1 MPWRGV
7 LDELENKIID
17 QLTEAEEHA
26 TYNGKW
32 HGFLT
37 IGYKNKR
44 ASVINFS
51 YLCLANLINEMK
63 KSALKN
69 QTEEAISFKMDIAV
83 NYQLENLGE
92 WNRKALK
99 TKKNYYRRGIAL
111 NENFKIALMEQEIN
125 ANAILLPGDEGLA
138 INVENMNRYLIQA
151 NKNQAQLNLT
161 IDSSIVTFETVGWF
175 FDGKNIHE
183 LEAASLDHGR
193 RKIEHLTPE
202 IISTLVE
209 DAGEYLAHQVN
220 ATGEFNYG
228 WFACFDKKI
237 KHYNSLRHA
246 STTYSM
252 LEAYELTGNKAI
264 LEAATKALTYLEK
277 HFIYEKEDIA
287 FLIEPE
293 LREVKLGGSAAT
305 LLALTKYMQITGT
318 KTYLPLCRKIAN
330 AILSLQDE
338 EGKFIH
344 VLEYPSL
351 EIKDIF
357 RIIYYDGE
365 AVFGLLRLYEIDR
378 DSKWLGAAAKSFNH
392 FIQNKYWQNH
402 DHWLSYC
409 ANEITKHIQDEAY
422 YEFGLQNAFD
432 NLQFIYE
439 RETTFPTFLELTVAT
454 KEMALR
460 MEEEGQQVL
469 LHTYSLEKLEKT
481 ITKRAHYQL
490 NGFFYPEL
498 AMYYKNPARIE
509 GSFFIRH
516 QSFRVRIDDVEHN
529 ISGYVRYYHLLK
541 QGKLSAEAEIAR

>member
-1 MPWRGV
+1 MPWRGI

-17 QLTEAEEHA
+17 QMTEAEEHA

-44 ASVINFS
+44 ATVINFS

-69 QTEEAISFKMDIAV
+69 QTDEAISFKMDIAV

-111 NENFKIALMEQEIN
+111 NENFKMALMEQEIN
-125 ANAILLPGDEGLA
+125 ANAILLPADEGLA
-138 INVENMNRYLIQA
+138 INIENMNRYLMQS

-161 IDSSIVTFETVGWF
+161 TDSNIVTFDTLGWF
-175 FDGKNIHE
+175 FDGKKIHE
-183 LEAASLDHGR
+183 LETTEWNHGR
-193 RKIEHLTPE
+193 RKTTLLKPE
-202 IISTLVE
+202 IVAELVGN
-209 DAGEYLAHQVN
+209 AGRYLANQVN

-252 LEAYELTGNKAI
+252 LEAYELTEDEFI
-264 LEAATKALTYLEK
+264 LEAAANALAYLQK
-277 HFIYEKEDIA
+277 NFIYEKEDLA

-293 LREVKLGGSAAT
+293 LREVKLGGAAAT
-305 LLALTKYMQITGT
+305 LLAFTKYMKITGN

-330 AILSLQDE
+330 AILSLQDKD
-338 EGKFIH
+338 GKFTH
-344 VLEYPSL
+344 VLEYPTL
-351 EIKDIF
+351 EVKDIF
-357 RIIYYDGE
+357 RIVYYDGE

-378 DSKWLGAAAKSFNH
+378 DSRWLDAATKSFNH
-392 FIQNKYWQNH
+392 FIRDNYWQNH

-409 ANEITKHIQDEAY
+409 ANEITKYIPDEAY

-432 NLQFIYE
+432 NLPFIYA

-454 KEMALR
+454 KEMTLR
-460 MEEEGQQVL
+460 MEKEGLQHLLLDYSIEE
-469 LHTYSLEKLEKT
+469 LEKT

-490 NGFFYPEL
+490 NGYFYPEL

-529 ISGYVRYYHLLK
+529 ISGYVRYYQLLK
-541 QGKLSAEAEIAR
+541 HGKIRVETETVQ

>member
-1 MPWRGV
+1 MPWRGI

-17 QLTEAEEHA
+17 QMTEAEEHA

-44 ASVINFS
+44 ATVINFS

-69 QTEEAISFKMDIAV
+69 QTDEAISFKMDIAV

-111 NENFKIALMEQEIN
+111 NENFKMALMEQEIN
-125 ANAILLPGDEGLA
+125 ANAILLPADEGLA
-138 INVENMNRYLIQA
+138 INIENMNRYLMQS

-161 IDSSIVTFETVGWF
+161 TDSNIVTFDTVGWF
-175 FDGKNIHE
+175 FDGKKIHE
-183 LEAASLDHGR
+183 LETTEWNHGR
-193 RKIEHLTPE
+193 RKTTLLKPE
-202 IISTLVE
+202 IVAELVGN
-209 DAGEYLAHQVN
+209 AGRYLANQVN

-252 LEAYELTGNKAI
+252 LEAYELTEDEFI
-264 LEAATKALTYLEK
+264 LEAAANALAYLQK
-277 HFIYEKEDIA
+277 NFIYEKEDLA

-293 LREVKLGGSAAT
+293 LREVKLGGAAAT
-305 LLALTKYMQITGT
+305 LLAFTKYMKITGN

-330 AILSLQDE
+330 AILSLQDKD
-338 EGKFIH
+338 GKFTH
-344 VLEYPSL
+344 VLEYPTL
-351 EIKDIF
+351 EVKDIF
-357 RIIYYDGE
+357 RIVYYDGE

-378 DSKWLGAAAKSFNH
+378 DSRWLDAATKSFNH
-392 FIQNKYWQNH
+392 FIRDNYWQNH

-409 ANEITKHIQDEAY
+409 ANEITKYIPDEAY

-432 NLQFIYE
+432 NLPFIYA

-454 KEMALR
+454 KEMTLR
-460 MEEEGQQVL
+460 MEKEGLQHLLLDYSIEE
-469 LHTYSLEKLEKT
+469 LEKT

-490 NGFFYPEL
+490 NGYFYPEL

-529 ISGYVRYYHLLK
+529 ISGYVRYYQLLK
-541 QGKLSAEAEIAR
+541 HGKIRVETETVQ

>member
-1 MPWRGV
+1 MPWRGI
-7 LDELENKIID
+7 LDELENKILD
-17 QLTEAEEHA
+17 QMTEAEEHA

-44 ASVINFS
+44 ATVINFS

-69 QTEEAISFKMDIAV
+69 QTDEAISFKMDIAV

-111 NENFKIALMEQEIN
+111 NENFKMALMEQEIN
-125 ANAILLPGDEGLA
+125 ANAILLPADEGLA
-138 INVENMNRYLIQA
+138 INIENMNRYLMQS

-161 IDSSIVTFETVGWF
+161 TDSNIVTFDTVGWF
-175 FDGKNIHE
+175 FDGKKIHE
-183 LEAASLDHGR
+183 LETTEWNHGR
-193 RKIEHLTPE
+193 RKTTLLKPE
-202 IISTLVE
+202 IVAELVGN
-209 DAGEYLAHQVN
+209 AGRYLANQVN

-252 LEAYELTGNKAI
+252 LEAYELTEDEFI
-264 LEAATKALTYLEK
+264 LEAAANALAYLQK
-277 HFIYEKEDIA
+277 NFIYEKEDLA

-293 LREVKLGGSAAT
+293 LREVKLGGAAAT
-305 LLALTKYMQITGT
+305 LLAFTKYMKITGN

-330 AILSLQDE
+330 AILSLQDKD
-338 EGKFIH
+338 GKFTH
-344 VLEYPSL
+344 VLEYPTL
-351 EIKDIF
+351 EVKDIF
-357 RIIYYDGE
+357 RIVYYDGE

-378 DSKWLGAAAKSFNH
+378 DSRWLDAATKSFNH
-392 FIQNKYWQNH
+392 FIRDNYWQNH

-409 ANEITKHIQDEAY
+409 ANEITKYIPDEAY

-432 NLQFIYE
+432 NLPFIYA

-454 KEMALR
+454 KEMTLR
-460 MEEEGQQVL
+460 MEKGGLQHLLLDYSIEE
-469 LHTYSLEKLEKT
+469 LEKT

-490 NGFFYPEL
+490 NGYFYPEL

-529 ISGYVRYYHLLK
+529 ISGYVRYYQLLK
-541 QGKLSAEAEIAR
+541 HGKIRVETETVQ

>member
-44 ASVINFS
+44 ATVINFS

-99 TKKNYYRRGIAL
+99 TKKKYYRRGIAL

-161 IDSSIVTFETVGWF
+161 IDSSVVTFETVGWF

-183 LEAASLDHGR
+183 LETASLDHGR
-193 RKIEHLTPE
+193 RKVEYLTPE

-209 DAGEYLAHQVN
+209 NAGEYLAHQVN
-220 ATGEFNYG
+220 TTGEFNYG

-252 LEAYELTGNKAI
+252 LEAYELTGKKAI

-277 HFIYEKEDIA
+277 HFIYEKDDMA

-305 LLALTKYMQITGT
+305 LLALTKYMHITGT

-338 EGKFIH
+338 NGKFTH

-351 EIKDIF
+351 EVKDIF

-378 DSKWLGAAAKSFNH
+378 DSKWLDAAAKSFNH
-392 FIQNKYWQNH
+392 FIQDKYWQNH

-409 ANEITKHIQDEAY
+409 ANEITKYIKDEAY

-432 NLQFIYE
+432 NLPFIYE

-454 KEMALR
+454 KEMTLR
-460 MEEEGQQVL
+460 MEAEGHQAL
-469 LHTYSLEKLEKT
+469 LTSYSLENLEKT
-481 ITKRAHYQL
+481 ITKRALYQL
-490 NGFFYPEL
+490 NGYFYPEL

-529 ISGYVRYYHLLK
+529 ISGYVRYYQLLK
-541 QGKLSAEAEIAR
+541 QGKLSTEAESVR

>member
-44 ASVINFS
+44 ATVINFS

-161 IDSSIVTFETVGWF
+161 IDSSVVTFETVGWF

-183 LEAASLDHGR
+183 LETASLDHGR
-193 RKIEHLTPE
+193 RKVEYLTPE

-209 DAGEYLAHQVN
+209 NAGEYLAHQVN

-252 LEAYELTGNKAI
+252 LEAYELTRNKAI

-277 HFIYEKEDIA
+277 HFIYEKDDMA

-305 LLALTKYMQITGT
+305 LLALTKYMHITGT

-338 EGKFIH
+338 NGKFTH

-351 EIKDIF
+351 EVKDIF

-378 DSKWLGAAAKSFNH
+378 DSKWLDAAAKSFNH
-392 FIQNKYWQNH
+392 FIQDKYWQNH

-409 ANEITKHIQDEAY
+409 ANEITKYIKDEAY

-432 NLQFIYE
+432 NLPFIYE

-454 KEMALR
+454 KEMTLR
-460 MEEEGQQVL
+460 MEAEGHQAL
-469 LHTYSLEKLEKT
+469 LTSYSLENLEKT
-481 ITKRAHYQL
+481 ITKRALYQL
-490 NGFFYPEL
+490 NGYFYPEL

-529 ISGYVRYYHLLK
+529 ISGYVRYYQLLK
-541 QGKLSAEAEIAR
+541 QGKLSTEAESVR

>member
-1 MPWRGV
+1 MPWRGI

-17 QLTEAEEHA
+17 QMTEAEEHA

-44 ASVINFS
+44 ATVINFS

-69 QTEEAISFKMDIAV
+69 QTDEAISFKMDIAV

-111 NENFKIALMEQEIN
+111 NKNFKMALMEQEIN
-125 ANAILLPGDEGLA
+125 ANAILLPADEGLA
-138 INVENMNRYLIQA
+138 INIENMNRYLMQS

-161 IDSSIVTFETVGWF
+161 TDSNIVTFDTVGWF
-175 FDGKNIHE
+175 FDGKKIHE
-183 LEAASLDHGR
+183 LETTEWNHGR
-193 RKIEHLTPE
+193 RKTTLLKPE
-202 IISTLVE
+202 IVAELVGN
-209 DAGEYLAHQVN
+209 AGRYLANQVN

-252 LEAYELTGNKAI
+252 LEAYELTEDEFI
-264 LEAATKALTYLEK
+264 LEAAANALAYLQK
-277 HFIYEKEDIA
+277 NFIYEKEDLA

-293 LREVKLGGSAAT
+293 LREVKLGGAAAT
-305 LLALTKYMQITGT
+305 LLAFTKYMKITGN

-330 AILSLQDE
+330 AILSLQDKD
-338 EGKFIH
+338 GKFTH
-344 VLEYPSL
+344 VLEYPTL
-351 EIKDIF
+351 EVKDIF
-357 RIIYYDGE
+357 RIVYYDGE

-378 DSKWLGAAAKSFNH
+378 DSRWLDAAAKSFNH
-392 FIQNKYWQNH
+392 FIRDNYWQNH

-409 ANEITKHIQDEAY
+409 ANEITKYIPDEAY

-432 NLQFIYE
+432 NLPFIYA

-454 KEMALR
+454 KEMTLR
-460 MEEEGQQVL
+460 MEKEGLQHLLLDYSIEE
-469 LHTYSLEKLEKT
+469 LEKT

-490 NGFFYPEL
+490 NGYFYPEL

-529 ISGYVRYYHLLK
+529 ISGYVRYYQLLK
-541 QGKLSAEAEIAR
+541 HGKIRVETETVQ

>member
-1 MPWRGV
+1 MPWRGI

-17 QLTEAEEHA
+17 QMTEAEEHA

-44 ASVINFS
+44 ATVINFS

-69 QTEEAISFKMDIAV
+69 QTDEAISFKMDIAV

-111 NENFKIALMEQEIN
+111 NENFKMALMEQEIN
-125 ANAILLPGDEGLA
+125 ANAILLPADEGLA
-138 INVENMNRYLIQA
+138 INIENMNRYLMQS

-161 IDSSIVTFETVGWF
+161 TDSNIVTFDTVGWF
-175 FDGKNIHE
+175 FDGKKIHE
-183 LEAASLDHGR
+183 LETTEWNHGR
-193 RKIEHLTPE
+193 RKTTLLKPE
-202 IISTLVE
+202 IVAELVGN
-209 DAGEYLAHQVN
+209 AGRYLANQVN

-252 LEAYELTGNKAI
+252 LEAYELTEDEFI
-264 LEAATKALTYLEK
+264 LEAAANALAYLQK
-277 HFIYEKEDIA
+277 NFIYEKEDLA

-293 LREVKLGGSAAT
+293 LREVKLGGAAAT
-305 LLALTKYMQITGT
+305 LLAFTKYMKITGN

-330 AILSLQDE
+330 AILSLQDKD
-338 EGKFIH
+338 GKFTH
-344 VLEYPSL
+344 VLEYPTL
-351 EIKDIF
+351 EVKDIF
-357 RIIYYDGE
+357 RIVYYDGE

-378 DSKWLGAAAKSFNH
+378 DSRWLDAAAKSFNH
-392 FIQNKYWQNH
+392 FIRDNYWQNH

-409 ANEITKHIQDEAY
+409 ANEITKYIPDEAY

-432 NLQFIYE
+432 NLPFIYA

-454 KEMALR
+454 KEMTLR
-460 MEEEGQQVL
+460 MEKEGLQHLLLDYSIEE
-469 LHTYSLEKLEKT
+469 LEKT

-490 NGFFYPEL
+490 NGYFYPEL

-529 ISGYVRYYHLLK
+529 ISGYVRYYQLLK
-541 QGKLSAEAEIAR
+541 HGKIRVENETVQ

>member
-1 MPWRGV
+1 MPWRGI

-17 QLTEAEEHA
+17 QMTEAEEHA
-26 TYNGKW
+26 TFNGKW

-44 ASVINFS
+44 ATVINFS

-69 QTEEAISFKMDIAV
+69 QTDEAISFKMDIAV

-111 NENFKIALMEQEIN
+111 NENFKMALMEQEIN
-125 ANAILLPGDEGLA
+125 ANAILLPADEGLA
-138 INVENMNRYLIQA
+138 INIENMNRYLMQS

-161 IDSSIVTFETVGWF
+161 TDSNIVTFDTVGWF
-175 FDGKNIHE
+175 FDGKKIHE
-183 LEAASLDHGR
+183 LETTEWNHGR
-193 RKIEHLTPE
+193 RKTTLLKPE
-202 IISTLVE
+202 IVAELVGN
-209 DAGEYLAHQVN
+209 AGRYLANQVN

-252 LEAYELTGNKAI
+252 LEAYELTEDEFI
-264 LEAATKALTYLEK
+264 LEAAANALAYLQK
-277 HFIYEKEDIA
+277 NFIYEKEDLA

-293 LREVKLGGSAAT
+293 LREVKLGGAAAT
-305 LLALTKYMQITGT
+305 LLAFTKYMKITGN

-330 AILSLQDE
+330 AILSLQDKD
-338 EGKFIH
+338 GKFTH
-344 VLEYPSL
+344 VLEYPTL
-351 EIKDIF
+351 EVKDIF
-357 RIIYYDGE
+357 RIVYYDGE

-378 DSKWLGAAAKSFNH
+378 DSRWLDAAAKSFNH
-392 FIQNKYWQNH
+392 FIRDNYWQNH

-409 ANEITKHIQDEAY
+409 ANEITKYIPDEAY

-432 NLQFIYE
+432 NLPFIYA

-454 KEMALR
+454 KEMTLR
-460 MEEEGQQVL
+460 MEKEGLQHLLLDYSIEE
-469 LHTYSLEKLEKT
+469 LEKT

-490 NGFFYPEL
+490 NGYFYPEL

-529 ISGYVRYYHLLK
+529 ISGYVRYYQLLK
-541 QGKLSAEAEIAR
+541 HGKIRVETETVQ

>member
-44 ASVINFS
+44 ATVINFS

-161 IDSSIVTFETVGWF
+161 IDSSVVTFETVGWF

-183 LEAASLDHGR
+183 LETASLDHGR
-193 RKIEHLTPE
+193 RKVEYLTPE

-209 DAGEYLAHQVN
+209 NAGEYLAHQVN
-220 ATGEFNYG
+220 TTGEFNYG

-252 LEAYELTGNKAI
+252 LEAYELTGKKAI

-277 HFIYEKEDIA
+277 HFIYEKDDMA

-305 LLALTKYMQITGT
+305 LLALTKYMHITGT

-338 EGKFIH
+338 NGKFTH

-351 EIKDIF
+351 EVKDIF

-378 DSKWLGAAAKSFNH
+378 DSKWLDAAAKSFNH
-392 FIQNKYWQNH
+392 FIQDKYWQNH

-409 ANEITKHIQDEAY
+409 ANEITKYIKDEAY

-432 NLQFIYE
+432 NLPFIYE
-439 RETTFPTFLELTVAT
+439 RETTFPTFLEITVAT
-454 KEMALR
+454 KEMTLR
-460 MEEEGQQVL
+460 MEAEGHQAL
-469 LHTYSLEKLEKT
+469 LTSYSLENLEKT
-481 ITKRAHYQL
+481 ITKRALYQL
-490 NGFFYPEL
+490 NGYFYPEL

-529 ISGYVRYYHLLK
+529 ISGYVRYYQLLK
-541 QGKLSAEAEIAR
+541 QGKLSTEAESVR

>member
-44 ASVINFS
+44 ATVINFS

-69 QTEEAISFKMDIAV
+69 QTEEAISFKMDVAV

-161 IDSSIVTFETVGWF
+161 IDSSVVTFETVGWF

-183 LEAASLDHGR
+183 LETASLDHGR
-193 RKIEHLTPE
+193 RKVEYLTPE

-209 DAGEYLAHQVN
+209 NAGEYLAHQVN

-277 HFIYEKEDIA
+277 HFIYEKDDMA

-305 LLALTKYMQITGT
+305 LLALTKYMHITGT

-338 EGKFIH
+338 NGKFTH

-351 EIKDIF
+351 EVKDIF

-378 DSKWLGAAAKSFNH
+378 DSKWLDAAAKSFNH
-392 FIQNKYWQNH
+392 FIQDKYWQNH

-409 ANEITKHIQDEAY
+409 ANEITKYIKDEAY

-432 NLQFIYE
+432 NLPFIYE

-454 KEMALR
+454 KEMTLR
-460 MEEEGQQVL
+460 MEAEGHQAL
-469 LHTYSLEKLEKT
+469 LTSYSLENLEKT
-481 ITKRAHYQL
+481 IIKRALYQL
-490 NGFFYPEL
+490 NGYFYPEL

-529 ISGYVRYYHLLK
+529 ISGYVRYYQLLK
-541 QGKLSAEAEIAR
+541 QGKLSTEAESVR

>member
-44 ASVINFS
+44 ATVINFS

-161 IDSSIVTFETVGWF
+161 IDSSVVTFETVGWF

-183 LEAASLDHGR
+183 LETTSLDHGR
-193 RKIEHLTPE
+193 RKVERLTPE

-209 DAGEYLAHQVN
+209 NAGEYLAHQVN

-277 HFIYEKEDIA
+277 HFIYEKNDMA

-305 LLALTKYMQITGT
+305 LLALTKYMHITGT

-338 EGKFIH
+338 DGKFTH

-351 EIKDIF
+351 EVKDIF

-378 DSKWLGAAAKSFNH
+378 DSKWLDAAAKSFNH
-392 FIQNKYWQNH
+392 FIKDKYWQNH

-409 ANEITKHIQDEAY
+409 ANEITKYIKDEAY

-432 NLQFIYE
+432 NLPFIYE

-454 KEMALR
+454 KEMTLR
-460 MEEEGQQVL
+460 MEAEGHQAL
-469 LHTYSLEKLEKT
+469 LTSYSLENLEKT
-481 ITKRAHYQL
+481 ITKRALYQL
-490 NGFFYPEL
+490 NGYFYPEL

-529 ISGYVRYYHLLK
+529 ISGYVRYYQLLK
-541 QGKLSAEAEIAR
+541 QGKLSTEAESVR

>member
-44 ASVINFS
+44 ATVINFS

-161 IDSSIVTFETVGWF
+161 IDSSVVTFETVGWF

-183 LEAASLDHGR
+183 LETASLDHGR
-193 RKIEHLTPE
+193 RKVERLTPE

-209 DAGEYLAHQVN
+209 NAGEYLAHHVN

-277 HFIYEKEDIA
+277 HFIYEKDDMA

-305 LLALTKYMQITGT
+305 LLALTKYMHITGT

-338 EGKFIH
+338 DGKFTH

-351 EIKDIF
+351 EVKDIF

-378 DSKWLGAAAKSFNH
+378 DSKWLDAAAKSFNH
-392 FIQNKYWQNH
+392 FIKDKYWQNH

-409 ANEITKHIQDEAY
+409 ANEITKYIKDEAY

-432 NLQFIYE
+432 NLTFIYE

-454 KEMALR
+454 KEMTLR
-460 MEEEGQQVL
+460 MEAEGHQAL
-469 LHTYSLEKLEKT
+469 LTSYSLENLEKT
-481 ITKRAHYQL
+481 ITKRALYQL
-490 NGFFYPEL
+490 NSYFYPEL

-529 ISGYVRYYHLLK
+529 ISGYVRYYQLLK
-541 QGKLSAEAEIAR
+541 QGKLSTEAESVR

>member
-44 ASVINFS
+44 ATVINFS

-161 IDSSIVTFETVGWF
+161 IDSSVVTFETVGWF

-183 LEAASLDHGR
+183 LETSSLDHGR
-193 RKIEHLTPE
+193 RKVEYLTPE

-209 DAGEYLAHQVN
+209 NAGEYLAHQVN

-277 HFIYEKEDIA
+277 HFIYEKDDMA

-305 LLALTKYMQITGT
+305 LLALTKYMHITGT

-338 EGKFIH
+338 NGKFTH

-351 EIKDIF
+351 EVKDIF

-378 DSKWLGAAAKSFNH
+378 DSKWLDAAAKSFNH
-392 FIQNKYWQNH
+392 FIQDKYWQNH

-409 ANEITKHIQDEAY
+409 ANEITKYIKDEAY

-432 NLQFIYE
+432 NLPFIYE

-454 KEMALR
+454 KEMTLR
-460 MEEEGQQVL
+460 MEAEGHQAL
-469 LHTYSLEKLEKT
+469 LTSYSLENLEKT
-481 ITKRAHYQL
+481 ITKRALYQL
-490 NGFFYPEL
+490 NGYFYPEL

-529 ISGYVRYYHLLK
+529 ISGYVRYYQLLK
-541 QGKLSAEAEIAR
+541 QGKLSTEAESVR

>member
-1 MPWRGV
+1 MPWRGI

-17 QLTEAEEHA
+17 QMTEAEEHA

-44 ASVINFS
+44 ATVINFS

-69 QTEEAISFKMDIAV
+69 QTDEAISFKMDIAV

-111 NENFKIALMEQEIN
+111 NENFKMALMEQEIN
-125 ANAILLPGDEGLA
+125 ANAILLPADEGLA
-138 INVENMNRYLIQA
+138 INIENMNRYLMQS

-161 IDSSIVTFETVGWF
+161 TDSNIVTFDTVGWF
-175 FDGKNIHE
+175 FDGKKIHE
-183 LEAASLDHGR
+183 LETTEWNHGR
-193 RKIEHLTPE
+193 RKTTLLKPE
-202 IISTLVE
+202 IVAELVGN
-209 DAGEYLAHQVN
+209 AGRYLVNQVN

-252 LEAYELTGNKAI
+252 LEAYELTEDEFI
-264 LEAATKALTYLEK
+264 LEAAANALAYLQK
-277 HFIYEKEDIA
+277 NFIYEKEDLA

-293 LREVKLGGSAAT
+293 LREVKLGGAAAT
-305 LLALTKYMQITGT
+305 LLAFTKYMKITGN

-330 AILSLQDE
+330 AILSLQDKD
-338 EGKFIH
+338 GKFTH
-344 VLEYPSL
+344 VLEYPTL
-351 EIKDIF
+351 EVKDIF
-357 RIIYYDGE
+357 RIVYYDGE

-378 DSKWLGAAAKSFNH
+378 DSRWLDAAAKSFNH
-392 FIQNKYWQNH
+392 FIRDNYWQNH

-409 ANEITKHIQDEAY
+409 ANEITKYIPDEAY

-432 NLQFIYE
+432 NLPFIYA

-454 KEMALR
+454 KEMTLR
-460 MEEEGQQVL
+460 MEKEGLQHLLLDYSIEE
-469 LHTYSLEKLEKT
+469 LEKT

-490 NGFFYPEL
+490 NGYFYPEL

-529 ISGYVRYYHLLK
+529 ISGYVRYYQLLK
-541 QGKLSAEAEIAR
+541 HGKIRVESETVQ

>member
-44 ASVINFS
+44 ATVINFS

-161 IDSSIVTFETVGWF
+161 IDSSVVTFETVGWF

-183 LEAASLDHGR
+183 LETASLDHGR
-193 RKIEHLTPE
+193 RKVEYLTPE

-209 DAGEYLAHQVN
+209 NAGEYLAHQVN
-220 ATGEFNYG
+220 TTGEFNYG

-277 HFIYEKEDIA
+277 HFVYEKDDMA

-305 LLALTKYMQITGT
+305 LLALTKYMHITGT

-338 EGKFIH
+338 NGKFTH

-351 EIKDIF
+351 EVKDIF

-378 DSKWLGAAAKSFNH
+378 DSKWLDAAAKSFNH
-392 FIQNKYWQNH
+392 FIQDKYWQNH

-409 ANEITKHIQDEAY
+409 ANEITKYIKDEAY

-432 NLQFIYE
+432 NLPFIYE

-454 KEMALR
+454 KEMTLR
-460 MEEEGQQVL
+460 MEAEGQQAL
-469 LHTYSLEKLEKT
+469 LTSYSLENLEKT
-481 ITKRAHYQL
+481 ITKRALYQL
-490 NGFFYPEL
+490 NGYFYPEL

-529 ISGYVRYYHLLK
+529 ISGYVRYYQLLK
-541 QGKLSAEAEIAR
+541 QGKLSTEAESVR

>member
-44 ASVINFS
+44 ATVINFS

-193 RKIEHLTPE
+193 RKVEHLTPE
-202 IISTLVE
+202 ITATLVE
-209 DAGEYLAHQVN
+209 NAGEYLAHQVN

-277 HFIYEKEDIA
+277 HFIYEKDDMA

-305 LLALTKYMQITGT
+305 LLALTKYMHITGT

-338 EGKFIH
+338 NGKFTH

-351 EIKDIF
+351 EVKDIF

-378 DSKWLGAAAKSFNH
+378 DSKWLDAAAKSFNH
-392 FIQNKYWQNH
+392 FIKDKYWQNH

-409 ANEITKHIQDEAY
+409 ANEITKYIKDEAY

-432 NLQFIYE
+432 NLPFIYE

-454 KEMALR
+454 KEMTLR
-460 MEEEGQQVL
+460 MEAEGQQAL
-469 LHTYSLEKLEKT
+469 LTSYSLENLEKT
-481 ITKRAHYQL
+481 ITKRALYQL
-490 NGFFYPEL
+490 NGYFYPEL

-529 ISGYVRYYHLLK
+529 ISGYVRYYQLLK
-541 QGKLSAEAEIAR
+541 QGKLSTEAESVR

>member
-1 MPWRGV
+1 MPWRGI

-17 QLTEAEEHA
+17 QMTEAEEHA

-44 ASVINFS
+44 ATVINFS

-69 QTEEAISFKMDIAV
+69 QTDEAISFKMDIAV

-111 NENFKIALMEQEIN
+111 NENFKMALMEQEIN
-125 ANAILLPGDEGLA
+125 ANAILLPADEGLA
-138 INVENMNRYLIQA
+138 INIENMNRYLMQS

-161 IDSSIVTFETVGWF
+161 TDSNIVTFDTVGWF
-175 FDGKNIHE
+175 FDGKKIHE
-183 LEAASLDHGR
+183 LETTEWNHGR
-193 RKIEHLTPE
+193 RKTTLLKPE
-202 IISTLVE
+202 IVAELVGN
-209 DAGEYLAHQVN
+209 AGRYLANQVN

-252 LEAYELTGNKAI
+252 LEAYELTEDEFI
-264 LEAATKALTYLEK
+264 LEAAANALAYLQK
-277 HFIYEKEDIA
+277 NFIYEKENLA

-293 LREVKLGGSAAT
+293 LREVKLGGAAAT
-305 LLALTKYMQITGT
+305 LLAFTKYMKITGN

-330 AILSLQDE
+330 AILSLQDKD
-338 EGKFIH
+338 GKFTH
-344 VLEYPSL
+344 VLEYPTL
-351 EIKDIF
+351 EVKDIF
-357 RIIYYDGE
+357 RIVYYDGE

-378 DSKWLGAAAKSFNH
+378 DSRWLDAAAKSFNH
-392 FIQNKYWQNH
+392 FIRDNYWQNH

-409 ANEITKHIQDEAY
+409 ANEITKYIPDEAY

-432 NLQFIYE
+432 NLPFIYA

-454 KEMALR
+454 KEMTLR
-460 MEEEGQQVL
+460 MEKEGLQHLLLDYSIEE
-469 LHTYSLEKLEKT
+469 LEKT

-490 NGFFYPEL
+490 NGYFYPEL

-529 ISGYVRYYHLLK
+529 ISGYVRYYQLLK
-541 QGKLSAEAEIAR
+541 HGKIRVETETVQ

>member
-1 MPWRGV
+1 MPWRGI

-17 QLTEAEEHA
+17 QMTEAEEHA

-44 ASVINFS
+44 ATVINFS

-69 QTEEAISFKMDIAV
+69 QTDEAISFKMDIAV

-111 NENFKIALMEQEIN
+111 NENFKMALMEQEIN
-125 ANAILLPGDEGLA
+125 ANAILLPADEGLA
-138 INVENMNRYLIQA
+138 INIENMNRYLMQS

-161 IDSSIVTFETVGWF
+161 TDSNIVTFDTVGWF
-175 FDGKNIHE
+175 FDGKKIHE
-183 LEAASLDHGR
+183 LETTEWNHGR
-193 RKIEHLTPE
+193 RKTTLLKPE
-202 IISTLVE
+202 IVAELVGN
-209 DAGEYLAHQVN
+209 AGRYLANQVN

-252 LEAYELTGNKAI
+252 LEAYELTEDEFI
-264 LEAATKALTYLEK
+264 LEAAANALAYLQK
-277 HFIYEKEDIA
+277 NFIYEKEDLA

-293 LREVKLGGSAAT
+293 LREVKLGGAAAT
-305 LLALTKYMQITGT
+305 LLAFTKYMKITGNT
-318 KTYLPLCRKIAN
+318 TYLPLCRKIAN
-330 AILSLQDE
+330 AILSLQDKD
-338 EGKFIH
+338 GKFTH
-344 VLEYPSL
+344 VLEYPTL
-351 EIKDIF
+351 EVKDIF
-357 RIIYYDGE
+357 RIVYYDGE

-378 DSKWLGAAAKSFNH
+378 DSRWLDAAAKSFNH
-392 FIQNKYWQNH
+392 FIRDNYWQNH

-409 ANEITKHIQDEAY
+409 ANEITKYIPDEAY
-422 YEFGLQNAFD
+422 YKFGLQNAFD
-432 NLQFIYE
+432 NLPFIYA

-454 KEMALR
+454 KEMTLR
-460 MEEEGQQVL
+460 MEKEGLQHLLLDYSIEE
-469 LHTYSLEKLEKT
+469 LEKT

-490 NGFFYPEL
+490 NGYFYPEL

-529 ISGYVRYYHLLK
+529 ISGYVRYYQLLK
-541 QGKLSAEAEIAR
+541 HGKIRVETETVQ

>member
-1 MPWRGV
+1 MPWRGI

-17 QLTEAEEHA
+17 QMTEAEEHA

-44 ASVINFS
+44 ATVINFS

-69 QTEEAISFKMDIAV
+69 QTDEAISFKMDIAV

-111 NENFKIALMEQEIN
+111 NENFKMALMEQEIN
-125 ANAILLPGDEGLA
+125 ANAILLPADEGLA
-138 INVENMNRYLIQA
+138 INIENMNRYLMQS

-161 IDSSIVTFETVGWF
+161 TDSNIVTFDTLGWF
-175 FDGKNIHE
+175 FDGKKIHE
-183 LEAASLDHGR
+183 LETTEWNHGH
-193 RKIEHLTPE
+193 RKTTLLKPE
-202 IISTLVE
+202 IVAELVGN
-209 DAGEYLAHQVN
+209 AGRYLANQVN
-220 ATGEFNYG
+220 AMGEFNYG

-252 LEAYELTGNKAI
+252 LEAYELTEDEFI
-264 LEAATKALTYLEK
+264 LEAAANALAYLQK
-277 HFIYEKEDIA
+277 NFIYEKEDLA

-293 LREVKLGGSAAT
+293 LREVKLGGAAAT
-305 LLALTKYMQITGT
+305 LLAFTKYMKITGN

-330 AILSLQDE
+330 AILSLQDKD
-338 EGKFIH
+338 GKFTH
-344 VLEYPSL
+344 VLEYPTL
-351 EIKDIF
+351 EVKDIF
-357 RIIYYDGE
+357 RIVYYDGE

-378 DSKWLGAAAKSFNH
+378 DSRWLDAAAKSFNH
-392 FIQNKYWQNH
+392 FIRDNYWQNH

-409 ANEITKHIQDEAY
+409 ANEITKYIPDEAY

-432 NLQFIYE
+432 NLPFIYA

-454 KEMALR
+454 KEMTLR
-460 MEEEGQQVL
+460 MEKEGLQHLLLDYSIEE
-469 LHTYSLEKLEKT
+469 LEKT

-490 NGFFYPEL
+490 NGYFYPEL

-529 ISGYVRYYHLLK
+529 ISGYVRYYQLLK
-541 QGKLSAEAEIAR
+541 HGKIRVENETVQ

>member
-44 ASVINFS
+44 ATVINFS

-69 QTEEAISFKMDIAV
+69 QTEEAISFKMDVAV

-161 IDSSIVTFETVGWF
+161 IDSSVVTFETVGWF

-183 LEAASLDHGR
+183 LETASLDHGR
-193 RKIEHLTPE
+193 RKVEYLTPE

-209 DAGEYLAHQVN
+209 NAGEYLAHQVN
-220 ATGEFNYG
+220 TTGEFNYG

-277 HFIYEKEDIA
+277 HFIYEKDDMA

-305 LLALTKYMQITGT
+305 LLALTKYMHITST

-338 EGKFIH
+338 NGKFTH

-351 EIKDIF
+351 EVKDIF

-378 DSKWLGAAAKSFNH
+378 DSKWLDAAAKSFNH
-392 FIQNKYWQNH
+392 FIQDKYWQNH

-409 ANEITKHIQDEAY
+409 ANEITKYIKDEAY

-432 NLQFIYE
+432 NLPFIYE

-454 KEMALR
+454 KEMTLR
-460 MEEEGQQVL
+460 MEAEGQQAL
-469 LHTYSLEKLEKT
+469 LTSYSLENLEKT
-481 ITKRAHYQL
+481 ITKRALYQL
-490 NGFFYPEL
+490 NGYFYPEL

-529 ISGYVRYYHLLK
+529 ISGYVRYYQLLK
-541 QGKLSAEAEIAR
+541 QGKLSTEAESVR

>member
-44 ASVINFS
+44 ATVINFS

-161 IDSSIVTFETVGWF
+161 IDSSVVTFETVGWF

-183 LEAASLDHGR
+183 LETASLDHGR
-193 RKIEHLTPE
+193 RKVERLTPE
-202 IISTLVE
+202 ITATLVE
-209 DAGEYLAHQVN
+209 NAGEYLAHQVN

-277 HFIYEKEDIA
+277 HFIYEKDDRA

-305 LLALTKYMQITGT
+305 LLALTKYMHITGT

-338 EGKFIH
+338 DGKFTH

-351 EIKDIF
+351 EVKDIF

-378 DSKWLGAAAKSFNH
+378 DSKWLDAATKSFNH
-392 FIQNKYWQNH
+392 FIKDKYWQNH

-409 ANEITKHIQDEAY
+409 ANEITKYIKDEAY

-432 NLQFIYE
+432 NLPFIYE

-454 KEMALR
+454 KEMTLR
-460 MEEEGQQVL
+460 MEAEGHQAL
-469 LHTYSLEKLEKT
+469 LTSYSLENLEKT
-481 ITKRAHYQL
+481 ITKRALYQL
-490 NGFFYPEL
+490 NGYFYPEL

-529 ISGYVRYYHLLK
+529 ISGYVRYYQLLK
-541 QGKLSAEAEIAR
+541 QGKLSTEAESVR

>member
-44 ASVINFS
+44 ATVINFS

-161 IDSSIVTFETVGWF
+161 IDSSVVTFETVGWF

-183 LEAASLDHGR
+183 LETASLDHGR
-193 RKIEHLTPE
+193 RKVEYLTPE

-209 DAGEYLAHQVN
+209 NAGEYLAHQVN
-220 ATGEFNYG
+220 TTGEFNYG

-277 HFIYEKEDIA
+277 HFIYEKDDMA
-287 FLIEPE
+287 FLIESE

-305 LLALTKYMQITGT
+305 LLALTKYMHITGT

-338 EGKFIH
+338 NGKFTH

-351 EIKDIF
+351 EVKDIF

-378 DSKWLGAAAKSFNH
+378 DSKWLDAAAKSFNH
-392 FIQNKYWQNH
+392 FIQDKYWQNH

-409 ANEITKHIQDEAY
+409 ANEITKYIKDEAY

-432 NLQFIYE
+432 NLPFIYE

-454 KEMALR
+454 KEMTLR
-460 MEEEGQQVL
+460 MEAEGQQAL
-469 LHTYSLEKLEKT
+469 LTSYSLENLEKT
-481 ITKRAHYQL
+481 ITKRALYQL
-490 NGFFYPEL
+490 NGYFYPEL

-529 ISGYVRYYHLLK
+529 ISGYVRYYQLLK
-541 QGKLSAEAEIAR
+541 QGKLSTEAESVR

>member
-44 ASVINFS
+44 ATVINFS

-161 IDSSIVTFETVGWF
+161 IDSSVVTFETVGWF

-183 LEAASLDHGR
+183 LETSSLDHGR
-193 RKIEHLTPE
+193 RKVERLTPE

-209 DAGEYLAHQVN
+209 NAGEYLAHQVN

-277 HFIYEKEDIA
+277 HFIYEKDDMA

-305 LLALTKYMQITGT
+305 LLALTKYMHITGT

-338 EGKFIH
+338 DGKFTH

-351 EIKDIF
+351 EVKDIF

-378 DSKWLGAAAKSFNH
+378 DSKWLDAATKSFNH
-392 FIQNKYWQNH
+392 FIKDKYWQNH

-409 ANEITKHIQDEAY
+409 ANEITKYIKDEAY

-432 NLQFIYE
+432 NLTFIYE

-454 KEMALR
+454 KEMTLR
-460 MEEEGQQVL
+460 MEAEGHQAL
-469 LHTYSLEKLEKT
+469 LTSYSLENLEKT
-481 ITKRAHYQL
+481 ITKRALYQL
-490 NGFFYPEL
+490 NGYFYPEL

-529 ISGYVRYYHLLK
+529 ISGYVRYYQLLK
-541 QGKLSAEAEIAR
+541 QGKLSTEAESVR

>member
-1 MPWRGV
+1 MPWRGI

-17 QLTEAEEHA
+17 QMTEAEEHA

-44 ASVINFS
+44 ATVINFS

-69 QTEEAISFKMDIAV
+69 QTDEAISFKMDIAV

-111 NENFKIALMEQEIN
+111 NENFKMALMEQEIN
-125 ANAILLPGDEGLA
+125 ANAILLPADEGLA
-138 INVENMNRYLIQA
+138 INIENMNRYLMQS

-161 IDSSIVTFETVGWF
+161 TDSNIVTFDTVGWF
-175 FDGKNIHE
+175 FDGKKIHE
-183 LEAASLDHGR
+183 LETTEWNHGR
-193 RKIEHLTPE
+193 RKTTLLKPE
-202 IISTLVE
+202 IVAELVGN
-209 DAGEYLAHQVN
+209 AGRYLANQVN

-252 LEAYELTGNKAI
+252 LEAYELTEDEFI
-264 LEAATKALTYLEK
+264 LEAAANALAYLQK
-277 HFIYEKEDIA
+277 NFIYEKEDLA

-293 LREVKLGGSAAT
+293 LREVKLGGAAAT
-305 LLALTKYMQITGT
+305 LLAFTKYMKITGN

-330 AILSLQDE
+330 AILSLQDKD
-338 EGKFIH
+338 GKFTH
-344 VLEYPSL
+344 VLEYPTL
-351 EIKDIF
+351 EVKDIF
-357 RIIYYDGE
+357 RIVYYDGE

-378 DSKWLGAAAKSFNH
+378 DSRWLDAAARSFNH
-392 FIQNKYWQNH
+392 FIRDNYWQNH

-409 ANEITKHIQDEAY
+409 ANEITKYIPDEAY

-432 NLQFIYE
+432 NLPFIYA

-454 KEMALR
+454 KEMTLR
-460 MEEEGQQVL
+460 MEKEGLQHLLLDYSIEE
-469 LHTYSLEKLEKT
+469 LEKT

-490 NGFFYPEL
+490 NGYFYPEL

-529 ISGYVRYYHLLK
+529 ISGYVRYYQLLK
-541 QGKLSAEAEIAR
+541 HGKIRVETETVQ

>member
-220 ATGEFNYG
+220 ATGEFDYG

>member
-44 ASVINFS
+44 ATVINFS

-125 ANAILLPGDEGLA
+125 ANAILLLGDEGLA

-161 IDSSIVTFETVGWF
+161 IDSSVVTFETVGWF

-183 LEAASLDHGR
+183 LETASLDHGR
-193 RKIEHLTPE
+193 RKVEYLTPE

-209 DAGEYLAHQVN
+209 NAGEYLAHQVN
-220 ATGEFNYG
+220 TTGEFNYG

-277 HFIYEKEDIA
+277 HFIYEKDDMA

-305 LLALTKYMQITGT
+305 LLALTKYMHITST

-338 EGKFIH
+338 NGKFTH

-351 EIKDIF
+351 EVKDIF

-378 DSKWLGAAAKSFNH
+378 DSKWLDAAAKSFNH
-392 FIQNKYWQNH
+392 FIQDKYWQNH

-409 ANEITKHIQDEAY
+409 ANEITKYIKDEAY

-432 NLQFIYE
+432 NLPFIYE

-454 KEMALR
+454 KEMTLR
-460 MEEEGQQVL
+460 MEAEGQQAL
-469 LHTYSLEKLEKT
+469 LTSYSLENLEKT
-481 ITKRAHYQL
+481 ITKRALYQL
-490 NGFFYPEL
+490 NGYFYPEL

-529 ISGYVRYYHLLK
+529 ISGYVRYYQLLK
-541 QGKLSAEAEIAR
+541 QGKLSTEAESVR

>member
-1 MPWRGV
+1 MPWRGI

-17 QLTEAEEHA
+17 QMTEAEEHA

-44 ASVINFS
+44 ATVINFS

-69 QTEEAISFKMDIAV
+69 QTDEAISFKMDIAV

-111 NENFKIALMEQEIN
+111 NENFKMALMEQEIN
-125 ANAILLPGDEGLA
+125 ANAILLPADEGLA
-138 INVENMNRYLIQA
+138 INIENMNRYLMQS

-161 IDSSIVTFETVGWF
+161 TDSNIVTFDTVGWF
-175 FDGKNIHE
+175 FDGKKIHE
-183 LEAASLDHGR
+183 LETTEWNHGR
-193 RKIEHLTPE
+193 RKTTLLKPE
-202 IISTLVE
+202 IVAELVGN
-209 DAGEYLAHQVN
+209 AGRYLANQVN

-228 WFACFDKKI
+228 WFACFDMKI

-252 LEAYELTGNKAI
+252 LEAYELTEDEFI
-264 LEAATKALTYLEK
+264 LEAAANALAYLQK
-277 HFIYEKEDIA
+277 NFIYEKEDLA

-293 LREVKLGGSAAT
+293 LREVKLGGAAAT
-305 LLALTKYMQITGT
+305 LLAFTKYMKITGN
-318 KTYLPLCRKIAN
+318 KTYLHLCRKIAN
-330 AILSLQDE
+330 AILSLQDKD
-338 EGKFIH
+338 GKFTH
-344 VLEYPSL
+344 VLEYPTL
-351 EIKDIF
+351 EVKDIF
-357 RIIYYDGE
+357 RIVYYDGE

-378 DSKWLGAAAKSFNH
+378 DSRWLDAAAKSFNH
-392 FIQNKYWQNH
+392 FIRDNYWQNH

-409 ANEITKHIQDEAY
+409 ANEITKYIPDEAY

-432 NLQFIYE
+432 NLPFIYA

-454 KEMALR
+454 KEMTLR
-460 MEEEGQQVL
+460 MEKEGLQHLLLDYSIEE
-469 LHTYSLEKLEKT
+469 LEKT

-490 NGFFYPEL
+490 NGYFYPEL

-529 ISGYVRYYHLLK
+529 ISGYVRYYQLLK
-541 QGKLSAEAEIAR
+541 HGKIRVETETVQ

>member
-1 MPWRGV
+1 MPWRGI
-7 LDELENKIID
+7 LDELENTIID
-17 QLTEAEEHA
+17 QMTEAEEHA

-44 ASVINFS
+44 ATVINFS

-69 QTEEAISFKMDIAV
+69 QTDEAISFKMDIAV

-111 NENFKIALMEQEIN
+111 NENFKMALMEQEIN
-125 ANAILLPGDEGLA
+125 ANAILLPADEGLA
-138 INVENMNRYLIQA
+138 INIENMNRYLMQS

-161 IDSSIVTFETVGWF
+161 TDSNIVTFDTLGWF
-175 FDGKNIHE
+175 FDGKKIHE
-183 LEAASLDHGR
+183 LETTEWNHGR
-193 RKIEHLTPE
+193 RKTTLLKPE
-202 IISTLVE
+202 IVAELVGN
-209 DAGEYLAHQVN
+209 AGRYLANQVN

-252 LEAYELTGNKAI
+252 LEAYELTEDEFI
-264 LEAATKALTYLEK
+264 LEAAANALAYLQK
-277 HFIYEKEDIA
+277 NFIYEKEDLA

-293 LREVKLGGSAAT
+293 LREVKLGGAAAT
-305 LLALTKYMQITGT
+305 LLAFTKYMKITGN

-330 AILSLQDE
+330 AILSLQDKD
-338 EGKFIH
+338 GKFTH
-344 VLEYPSL
+344 VLEYPTL
-351 EIKDIF
+351 EVKDIF
-357 RIIYYDGE
+357 RIVYYDGE

-378 DSKWLGAAAKSFNH
+378 DSRWLDAAAKSFNH
-392 FIQNKYWQNH
+392 FIRDNYWQNH

-409 ANEITKHIQDEAY
+409 ANEITKYIPDEAY

-432 NLQFIYE
+432 NLPFIYA

-454 KEMALR
+454 KEMTLR
-460 MEEEGQQVL
+460 MEKEGLQRLLLDYSIEE
-469 LHTYSLEKLEKT
+469 LEKT

-490 NGFFYPEL
+490 NGYFYPEL

-529 ISGYVRYYHLLK
+529 ISGYVRYYQLLK
-541 QGKLSAEAEIAR
+541 HGKIRVETETVQ

>member
-1 MPWRGV
+1 MPWRGI

-44 ASVINFS
+44 ATVINFS

-161 IDSSIVTFETVGWF
+161 IDSSVVTFETVGWF

-183 LEAASLDHGR
+183 LETASLDHGR
-193 RKIEHLTPE
+193 RKVESLTPE
-202 IISTLVE
+202 ITATLVE
-209 DAGEYLAHQVN
+209 NAGEYLAHQVN

-277 HFIYEKEDIA
+277 NFIYEKDDMA

-293 LREVKLGGSAAT
+293 LREVKLGGLAAT
-305 LLALTKYMQITGT
+305 LLALTKYMHITGT

-338 EGKFIH
+338 DGKFTH

-351 EIKDIF
+351 EVKDIF

-378 DSKWLGAAAKSFNH
+378 DSKWLDAAAKSFNH
-392 FIQNKYWQNH
+392 FIKDKYWQNH

-409 ANEITKHIQDEAY
+409 ANEITKYIKDEAY

-432 NLQFIYE
+432 NLPFIYE

-454 KEMALR
+454 KEMTLR
-460 MEEEGQQVL
+460 MEAEGQQAL
-469 LHTYSLEKLEKT
+469 LTSYSLENLEKT
-481 ITKRAHYQL
+481 ITKRALYQL
-490 NGFFYPEL
+490 NGYFYPEL
-498 AMYYKNPARIE
+498 AMYYKNPGRIE

-529 ISGYVRYYHLLK
+529 ISGYVRYYQLLK
-541 QGKLSAEAEIAR
+541 QGKLSTEAESVR

>member
-44 ASVINFS
+44 ATVINFS

-161 IDSSIVTFETVGWF
+161 IDSSVVTFETVGWF

-183 LEAASLDHGR
+183 LETASLDHGR
-193 RKIEHLTPE
+193 RKVEYLTPE

-209 DAGEYLAHQVN
+209 NAGEYLAHQVN
-220 ATGEFNYG
+220 TTGEFNYG

-277 HFIYEKEDIA
+277 HFIYEKDDMA

-305 LLALTKYMQITGT
+305 LLALTKYMHITGT

-338 EGKFIH
+338 NGKFTH

-351 EIKDIF
+351 EVKDIF

-378 DSKWLGAAAKSFNH
+378 DSKWLDAAAKSFNH
-392 FIQNKYWQNH
+392 FIQDKYWQNH

-409 ANEITKHIQDEAY
+409 ANEITKYIKDEAY

-432 NLQFIYE
+432 NLPFIYE

-454 KEMALR
+454 KEMTLR
-460 MEEEGQQVL
+460 MEAEGQQAL
-469 LHTYSLEKLEKT
+469 LTSYSLENLEKT
-481 ITKRAHYQL
+481 ITKRALYQL
-490 NGFFYPEL
+490 NGYFYPEL
-498 AMYYKNPARIE
+498 AMYYKNPDRIE

-516 QSFRVRIDDVEHN
+516 QSFSVRIDDVEHN
-529 ISGYVRYYHLLK
+529 ISGYVRYYQLLK
-541 QGKLSAEAEIAR
+541 QGKLSTEAESVR

>member
-1 MPWRGV
+1 MPWRGI

-17 QLTEAEEHA
+17 QMTEAEEHA

-44 ASVINFS
+44 ATVINFS

-69 QTEEAISFKMDIAV
+69 QTDEAISFKMDIAV

-111 NENFKIALMEQEIN
+111 NENFKMALMEQEIN
-125 ANAILLPGDEGLA
+125 ANAILLPADEGLA
-138 INVENMNRYLIQA
+138 INIENMNRYLMQS

-161 IDSSIVTFETVGWF
+161 TDSNIVTFDTVGWF
-175 FDGKNIHE
+175 FDGKKIHE
-183 LEAASLDHGR
+183 LETTEWNHGR
-193 RKIEHLTPE
+193 RKTTLLKPE
-202 IISTLVE
+202 IVAELVGN
-209 DAGEYLAHQVN
+209 AGRYLANQVN

-252 LEAYELTGNKAI
+252 LEAYELTEDEFI
-264 LEAATKALTYLEK
+264 LEAAANALAYLQK
-277 HFIYEKEDIA
+277 NFIYEKEDLA

-293 LREVKLGGSAAT
+293 LREVKLGGAAAT
-305 LLALTKYMQITGT
+305 LLAFTKYMKITGN

-330 AILSLQDE
+330 AILSLQDKD
-338 EGKFIH
+338 GKFTH
-344 VLEYPSL
+344 VLEYPTL
-351 EIKDIF
+351 EVKDIF
-357 RIIYYDGE
+357 RIVYYDGE

-378 DSKWLGAAAKSFNH
+378 DSRWLDAAAKSFNH
-392 FIQNKYWQNH
+392 FIRDNYWQNH

-409 ANEITKHIQDEAY
+409 ANEITKYIPDEAY

-432 NLQFIYE
+432 NLPFIYA

-454 KEMALR
+454 KEMTLR
-460 MEEEGQQVL
+460 MEKGGLQHLLLDYSIEE
-469 LHTYSLEKLEKT
+469 LEKT

-490 NGFFYPEL
+490 NGYFYPEL

-529 ISGYVRYYHLLK
+529 ISGYVRYYQLLK
-541 QGKLSAEAEIAR
+541 HGKIRVENETVQ

>member
-1 MPWRGV
+1 MPWRGI
-7 LDELENKIID
+7 LDELENTIID
-17 QLTEAEEHA
+17 QMTEAEEHA

-44 ASVINFS
+44 ATVINFS

-69 QTEEAISFKMDIAV
+69 QTDEAISFKMDIAV

-111 NENFKIALMEQEIN
+111 NENFKMALMEQEIN
-125 ANAILLPGDEGLA
+125 ANAILLPADEGLA
-138 INVENMNRYLIQA
+138 INIENMNRYLMQS

-161 IDSSIVTFETVGWF
+161 TDSNIVTFDTVGWF
-175 FDGKNIHE
+175 FDGKKIHE
-183 LEAASLDHGR
+183 LETTEWNHGR
-193 RKIEHLTPE
+193 RKTTLLKPE
-202 IISTLVE
+202 IVAELVGN
-209 DAGEYLAHQVN
+209 AGRYLVNQVN

-252 LEAYELTGNKAI
+252 LEAYELTEDEFI
-264 LEAATKALTYLEK
+264 LEAAANALAYLQK
-277 HFIYEKEDIA
+277 NFIYEKEDLA

-293 LREVKLGGSAAT
+293 LREVKLGGAAAT
-305 LLALTKYMQITGT
+305 LLAFTKYMKITGN

-330 AILSLQDE
+330 AILSLQDKD
-338 EGKFIH
+338 GKFTH
-344 VLEYPSL
+344 VLEYPTL
-351 EIKDIF
+351 EVKDIF
-357 RIIYYDGE
+357 RIVYYDGE

-378 DSKWLGAAAKSFNH
+378 DSRWLDAAAKSFNH
-392 FIQNKYWQNH
+392 FIRDNYWQNH

-409 ANEITKHIQDEAY
+409 ANEITKYIPDEAY

-432 NLQFIYE
+432 NLPFIYA

-454 KEMALR
+454 KEMTLR
-460 MEEEGQQVL
+460 MEKEGLQRLLLDYSIEE
-469 LHTYSLEKLEKT
+469 LEKT

-490 NGFFYPEL
+490 NGYFYPEL

-529 ISGYVRYYHLLK
+529 ISGYVRYYQLLK
-541 QGKLSAEAEIAR
+541 HGKIRVETETVQ

>member
-1 MPWRGV
+1 MPWRGI

-44 ASVINFS
+44 ATVINFS

-69 QTEEAISFKMDIAV
+69 QTEEAVSFKMDIAV

-161 IDSSIVTFETVGWF
+161 IDSSVVTFETVGWF

-183 LEAASLDHGR
+183 LETTSLDHGR
-193 RKIEHLTPE
+193 RKVERLTPE

-209 DAGEYLAHQVN
+209 NAGEYLAHQVN

-277 HFIYEKEDIA
+277 HFIYEKDDMA

-305 LLALTKYMQITGT
+305 LLALTKYMHITGT

-338 EGKFIH
+338 DGKFTH

-351 EIKDIF
+351 EVKDIF

-378 DSKWLGAAAKSFNH
+378 DSKWLDAAAKSFNH
-392 FIQNKYWQNH
+392 FIKDKYWQNH

-409 ANEITKHIQDEAY
+409 ANEITKYIKDEAY

-432 NLQFIYE
+432 NLPFIYE

-454 KEMALR
+454 KEMTLR
-460 MEEEGQQVL
+460 MEAEGQQAL
-469 LHTYSLEKLEKT
+469 LTSYSLENLEKT
-481 ITKRAHYQL
+481 ITKRALYQL
-490 NGFFYPEL
+490 NGYFYPEL
-498 AMYYKNPARIE
+498 AMYYKNPGRIE

-529 ISGYVRYYHLLK
+529 ISGYVRYYQLLK
-541 QGKLSAEAEIAR
+541 QGKLSTEAESVR

>member
-1 MPWRGV
+1 MPWRGI

-17 QLTEAEEHA
+17 QMTEAEEHA

-44 ASVINFS
+44 ATVINFS

-69 QTEEAISFKMDIAV
+69 QTDEAISFKMDIAV

-111 NENFKIALMEQEIN
+111 NENFKMALMEQEIN
-125 ANAILLPGDEGLA
+125 ANAILLPADEGLA
-138 INVENMNRYLIQA
+138 INIENMNRYLMQS

-161 IDSSIVTFETVGWF
+161 TDSNIVTFDTLGWF
-175 FDGKNIHE
+175 FDGKKIHE
-183 LEAASLDHGR
+183 LETTEWNHGR
-193 RKIEHLTPE
+193 RKTTLLKPE
-202 IISTLVE
+202 IVAELVGN
-209 DAGEYLAHQVN
+209 AGRYLSNQVN

-252 LEAYELTGNKAI
+252 LEAYELTEDEFI
-264 LEAATKALTYLEK
+264 LEAAANALAYLQK
-277 HFIYEKEDIA
+277 NFIYEKEDLA

-293 LREVKLGGSAAT
+293 LREVKLGGAAAT
-305 LLALTKYMQITGT
+305 LLAFTKYMKITGN

-330 AILSLQDE
+330 AILSLQDKD
-338 EGKFIH
+338 GKFTH
-344 VLEYPSL
+344 VLEYPTL
-351 EIKDIF
+351 EVKDIF
-357 RIIYYDGE
+357 RIVYYDGE

-378 DSKWLGAAAKSFNH
+378 DSRWLDAAAKSFNH
-392 FIQNKYWQNH
+392 FIRDNYWQNH

-409 ANEITKHIQDEAY
+409 ANEITKYIPDEAY

-432 NLQFIYE
+432 NLPFIYA

-454 KEMALR
+454 KEMTLR
-460 MEEEGQQVL
+460 MEKEGLQHLLLDYSIEE
-469 LHTYSLEKLEKT
+469 LEKT

-490 NGFFYPEL
+490 NGYFYPEL

-529 ISGYVRYYHLLK
+529 ISGYVRYYQLLK
-541 QGKLSAEAEIAR
+541 HGKIRVETETVQ